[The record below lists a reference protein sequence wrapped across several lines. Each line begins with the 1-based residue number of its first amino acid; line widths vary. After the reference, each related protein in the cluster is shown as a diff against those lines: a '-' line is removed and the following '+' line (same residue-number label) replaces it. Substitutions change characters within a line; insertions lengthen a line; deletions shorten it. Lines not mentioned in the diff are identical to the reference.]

1 MSRVQDLPV
10 PAQWGA
16 RAAHQVRVPGHCG
29 EQPSMRSVV
38 VVDEVLPVLL
48 PVVGSVLAVI
58 LLPLDEVLSVLLKL
72 FAPYHHNYT
81 SLR

>member
-1 MSRVQDLPV
+1 MPV
-10 PAQWGA
+10 PARWGA

-48 PVVGSVLAVI
+48 TVVGSVLAVV
-58 LLPLDEVLSVLLKL
+58 LLPLGEVLAVLLNV
-72 FAPYHHNYT
+72 FAPYHHNHT